1 MLLTF
6 AILAATVAL
15 FVWGRLRADIVA
27 LLALLALFLT
37 GILTTAQSIAGFGDS
52 TVILIAALFV
62 VGEGLS
68 QTGVTA
74 WLSSRL
80 RALAG
85 RSLTGLIVAAMA
97 VAALLSAFMS
107 NTGATAAL
115 MPAVVSAAWSVGSV
129 PSKTLMPLAYATS
142 SGGLLTLMGTPPN
155 IIVADTLSAA
165 GLEPFGFFEFGLV
178 GLPLL
183 LISIVYMAFVGV
195 RLLPNQTNLPAPEDL
210 TAAVGQLA
218 DAYSLHGKIF
228 RLRVRAQSSLAGKT
242 LAEAALGRNYEITVL
257 KVERAR
263 DADPDDGAAAASA
276 APAGSPRPPRLQPAA
291 ERLPDG
297 GTVLNAGDVLLV
309 RSTAEL
315 VQRAMLDCNFG
326 VQTVEETE
334 EPLTGTLLSH
344 EIGLAEVLV
353 TPRSTYIGQTLAE
366 SRLFH
371 KFGVQVLGIR
381 RNNEIAKRQR
391 VRLQF
396 GDSLLVRGPW
406 QAITRI
412 ADERRDFV
420 VVGQPEALAR
430 QVVSLNRDS
439 LVAGAVLLGMVV
451 LMVSGLTPT
460 VIAALI
466 AAVAMVVFGC
476 LNMEQAY
483 RAISWSSVV
492 LIAAMIPMST
502 ALQVTGGAEFLASHL
517 VATLGALG
525 PLALMA
531 GVFLLTSAFS
541 QVISNTATTV
551 LVAPIVLQTALA
563 LGVSPYPLLMMVAV
577 GASTALLTPIGTP
590 PNLMVMSPGGYA
602 FSHYT
607 KVGLPLVLLFLI
619 AGLVLVPLFWPF

>member
-15 FVWGRLRADIVA
+15 FIWGRLRADIVA

-97 VAALLSAFMS
+97 VGALLSAFMS

-165 GLEPFGFFEFGLV
+165 GLEPFGFFEFGLI

-183 LISIVYMAFVGV
+183 LISVVYMAFVGV
-195 RLLPNQTNLPAPEDL
+195 RLLPNQSNLPAPEDL

-276 APAGSPRPPRLQPAA
+276 APAA

-297 GTVLNAGDVLLV
+297 GTVLYAGDVLLV

-406 QAITRI
+406 EAITRL

-420 VVGQPEALAR
+420 VVGRPEALAR

-439 LVAGAVLLGMVV
+439 LVAGAVLLGMVG

-525 PLALMA
+525 PPALMA

-619 AGLVLVPLFWPF
+619 AGLVLVPFLWPF

>member
-1 MLLTF
+1 
-6 AILAATVAL
+6 
-15 FVWGRLRADIVA
+15 
-27 LLALLALFLT
+27 
-37 GILTTAQSIAGFGDS
+37 
-52 TVILIAALFV
+52 
-62 VGEGLS
+62 
-68 QTGVTA
+68 
-74 WLSSRL
+74 
-80 RALAG
+80 
-85 RSLTGLIVAAMA
+85 MA

-165 GLEPFGFFEFGLV
+165 GLEPFGFFEFGLI

-183 LISIVYMAFVGV
+183 LISVVYMAFVGV

-257 KVERAR
+257 RVERAR
-263 DADPDDGAAAASA
+263 AAGTDAGDDDAAAPSA
-276 APAGSPRPPRLQPAA
+276 ESRRMPRLQPID
-291 ERLPDG
+291 ERLPEG
-297 GTVLNAGDVLLV
+297 GTVLQAGDVLLV

-315 VQRAMLDCNFG
+315 VQRAMLDFNFG

-334 EPLTGTLLSH
+334 EPLTGALLSH

-366 SRLFH
+366 SRLLS
-371 KFGVQVLGIR
+371 QIR
-381 RNNEIAKRQR
+381 RAGVGHSTQQRDRQAPAR
-391 VRLQF
+391 PASVWRLAS
-396 GDSLLVRGPW
+396 GARPW
-406 QAITRI
+406 QAITRL

-517 VATLGALG
+517 VATLGVGAAGADDRRLSAYVRLQPG
-525 PLALMA
+525 DQQHSHHRVGGADCAANCACPGRLALSA
-531 GVFLLTSAFS
+531 ADDGRRALPRRCLRPSARRPTSWSCRLAATSSATIPRSGCRLLCYF
-541 QVISNTATTV
+541 
-551 LVAPIVLQTALA
+551 
-563 LGVSPYPLLMMVAV
+563 
-577 GASTALLTPIGTP
+577 
-590 PNLMVMSPGGYA
+590 
-602 FSHYT
+602 
-607 KVGLPLVLLFLI
+607 
-619 AGLVLVPLFWPF
+619 

>member
-15 FVWGRLRADIVA
+15 FIWGRLRADIVA
-27 LLALLALFLT
+27 LLALLTLFLT
-37 GILTTAQSIAGFGDS
+37 CILTTAQSIAGFGDS

-165 GLEPFGFFEFGLV
+165 GLEPFGFFEFGLI

-183 LISIVYMAFVGV
+183 LISVVYMAFVGV
-195 RLLPNQTNLPAPEDL
+195 RLLPNQTNLPAPGRPDRGCRPL
-210 TAAVGQLA
+210 RRLIRCTARF
-218 DAYSLHGKIF
+218 F
-228 RLRVRAQSSLAGKT
+228 RRAQAQSSLAGKT

-257 KVERAR
+257 RVERAR
-263 DADPDDGAAAASA
+263 AAGTDAGDDDAAAPSA
-276 APAGSPRPPRLQPAA
+276 ESRRMPRLQPID
-291 ERLPDG
+291 ERLPEG
-297 GTVLNAGDVLLV
+297 GTVLQAGDVLLV

-315 VQRAMLDCNFG
+315 VQRAMLDFNFG

-334 EPLTGTLLSH
+334 EPLTGALLSH

-406 QAITRI
+406 QAITRL

-466 AAVAMVVFGC
+466 AAVARVVFGC

-502 ALQVTGGAEFLASHL
+502 AQVRRG
-517 VATLGALG
+517 
-525 PLALMA
+525 
-531 GVFLLTSAFS
+531 
-541 QVISNTATTV
+541 
-551 LVAPIVLQTALA
+551 
-563 LGVSPYPLLMMVAV
+563 
-577 GASTALLTPIGTP
+577 
-590 PNLMVMSPGGYA
+590 
-602 FSHYT
+602 
-607 KVGLPLVLLFLI
+607 
-619 AGLVLVPLFWPF
+619 